1 MAKKLRKFTTIAQK
15 AAIIESLA
23 ANTSITAAC
32 KAAGVTPTSYYN
44 WIDNDPEFA
53 TKCRAAMNS
62 RIHVMKDVAFSNAL
76 KSSTDPRYQTSMLA
90 WMNNEGGWVN
100 PSKQEVKVT
109 TSLEELSARAVEQFK
124 AMK

>member
-1 MAKKLRKFTTIAQK
+1 MVKKYRKSTTIAQK

-23 ANTSITAAC
+23 ANTSITTAC
-32 KAAGVTPTSYYN
+32 KGANVNPKSYYN
-44 WIDNDPEFA
+44 WLDNDPEFA
-53 TKCRAAMNS
+53 AKCRAAMNS

-100 PSKQEVKVT
+100 PNRTEIAGQIDVT
-109 TSLEELSARAVEQFK
+109 ELAKILEKMNVEL
-124 AMK
+124 